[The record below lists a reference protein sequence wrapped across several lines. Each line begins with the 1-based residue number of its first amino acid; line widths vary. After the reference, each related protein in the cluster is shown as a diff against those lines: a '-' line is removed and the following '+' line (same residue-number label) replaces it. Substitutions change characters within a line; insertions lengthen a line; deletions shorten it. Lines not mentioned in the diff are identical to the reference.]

1 VTPENKRSDV
11 RLSAEER
18 AEKIASSFLV
28 GDQLAEAR
36 QGLAG
41 LIAAQ
46 IAEAVREAVEEA
58 NDLNRR
64 EIEVAHKIVEGVKA
78 LNDHQLDIAREAY
91 KKAERAASDH
101 FGHLDGEDE
110 ECPACGSW
118 RIRALR
124 DAVAGRPIEKK
135 EE

>member
-1 VTPENKRSDV
+1 MTPENKRSDV

-46 IAEAVREAVEEA
+46 IAEAVNEARHCCFAEDSPCNQKRLALWNIKAEAFEEA
-58 NDLNRR
+58 AR
-64 EIEVAHKIVEGVKA
+64 IVANAPGNTYATDCDHAA
-78 LNDHQLDIAREAY
+78 LA
-91 KKAERAASDH
+91 
-101 FGHLDGEDE
+101 DE
-110 ECPACGSW
+110 
-118 RIRALR
+118 IRAR
-124 DAVAGRPIEKK
+124 AK
-135 EE
+135 EVCK